1 LAILLLGAK
10 IGGAIFNKLN
20 QPSLVGELLAGIV
33 LGSSI
38 LGIVKTIKHSRCYK
52 PVRINVFSF
61 TYKFIYRL
69 EENRE

>member
-1 LAILLLGAK
+1 MEIFDLAILLIGAK

-38 LGIVKTIKHSRCYK
+38 LGIVK
-52 PVRINVFSF
+52 P
-61 TYKFIYRL
+61 
-69 EENRE
+69 